1 MDIDKI
7 LISSSISSGEKNYKY
22 FIVYMDDDCK
32 NKLLRII
39 LPKTSACVISYNG
52 LWIWRAKDDWRWWI
66 IKKKKDIWN
75 KVSQSI
81 KKELDSKPIYNKKNF
96 WKPI

>member
-1 MDIDKI
+1 MDYEYEEQKMIEDDE
-7 LISSSISSGEKNYKY
+7 LLKN
-22 FIVYMDDDCK
+22 
-32 NKLLRII
+32 
-39 LPKTSACVISYNG
+39 
-52 LWIWRAKDDWRWWI
+52 
-66 IKKKKDIWN
+66 IWN

>member
-1 MDIDKI
+1 MDYEYEEQKMI
-7 LISSSISSGEKNYKY
+7 E
-22 FIVYMDDDCK
+22 DDE
-32 NKLLRII
+32 LL
-39 LPKTSACVISYNG
+39 
-52 LWIWRAKDDWRWWI
+52 
-66 IKKKKDIWN
+66 KKKDIWN